1 MKSMYLILPAC
12 LICQPLMAY
21 EEEPYD
27 ETPLAV
33 QIADLKDDDLD
44 GVINARDD
52 CPSTPRG
59 ALVDNDGCGEKV
71 REQEVK
77 QLRILFA
84 NDSYEINPVFSDQIR
99 QMALFLETYE
109 SASIEVQ
116 GYASKV
122 GSAEHNLAL
131 SKERAHAV
139 EDRLIANGV
148 EPERVRIVGYG
159 DTRPESAGDDATSH
173 ALNRRVT
180 ATVVGLNEEIVEEW
194 TIFTTLE
201 K

>member
-1 MKSMYLILPAC
+1 MKSLCLILPTC
-12 LICQPLMAY
+12 LICQSVLAY
-21 EEEPYD
+21 EEEPYG
-27 ETPLAV
+27 ETPVAV

-59 ALVDNDGCGEKV
+59 ALVDNEGCGEKV
-71 REQEVK
+71 RAQEVK

-84 NDSYEINPVFSDQIR
+84 NNSYEINPVFSGQIR
-99 QMALFLETYE
+99 NMALFLETYQ
-109 SASIEVQ
+109 STSIEVQ

-122 GSAEHNLAL
+122 GGAENNLAL

-139 EDRLIANGV
+139 KDRLIASGV

-159 DTRPESAGDDATSH
+159 DTRPESSGDDATSH

-194 TIFTTLE
+194 TIFTTLG